1 MVRWPIKVKQK
12 VLLCNSTLRNGAAA
26 MAVVSNNFPQGP
38 ALAAALTD
46 TLFRFILTVVT
57 ASMFGKFIT
66 KES

>member
-1 MVRWPIKVKQK
+1 
-12 VLLCNSTLRNGAAA
+12 